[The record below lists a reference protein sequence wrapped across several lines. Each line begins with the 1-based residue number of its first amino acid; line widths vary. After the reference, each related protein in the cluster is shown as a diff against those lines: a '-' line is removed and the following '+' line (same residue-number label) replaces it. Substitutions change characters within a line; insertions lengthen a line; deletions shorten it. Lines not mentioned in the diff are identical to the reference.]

1 MKWPDT
7 TLNDIQSRED
17 LARFLAALAERMRD
31 GSLTV
36 ENATTESFV
45 DSAGRWTRSMDGF
58 FANVIKEPVP
68 ETPDWAMIAAIFRA
82 ALVYE

>member
-1 MKWPDT
+1 MNWPDA
-7 TLNDIQSRED
+7 TLNEIQSRED
-17 LARFLAALAERMRD
+17 LAHFLTALAERVRD
-31 GSLTV
+31 GSLVV
-36 ENATTESFV
+36 ENATTDSFM

-58 FANVIKEPVP
+58 FKNVMKEPVP

>member
-1 MKWPDT
+1 MNWPDAK
-7 TLNDIQSRED
+7 LNEIQSRED
-17 LARFLAALAERMRD
+17 LARYLAELARDIRD
-31 GSLTV
+31 GNVAV
-36 ENATTESFV
+36 ENVTTYSFT

-58 FANVIKEPVP
+58 FKNVVKEPVP